1 MHDDSTMLFT
11 YTVIPLG
18 AGDDISSPV
27 AETVSMLQDSGLP
40 HQVTGA
46 STLIEG
52 RWSEVIPVIERSI
65 HELTEKHPRVYA
77 TVTLD
82 FHAEREDRLRSSIER
97 VQRHLHQP
105 VRSAP

>member
-1 MHDDSTMLFT
+1 MHNEQPMLFT
-11 YTVIPLG
+11 YTIIPLG
-18 AGDDISSPV
+18 AGDDISGPV
-27 AETVSMLQDSGLP
+27 AGTVSTLQESGLP

-52 RWSEVIPVIERSI
+52 KWSEVIPVIERSI

-82 FHAEREDRLRSSIER
+82 FHAGREDRLRSSIER
-97 VQRHLHQP
+97 VQRHLHEP

>member
-1 MHDDSTMLFT
+1 MHDEHTMLFT

-18 AGDDISSPV
+18 AGDDISGPV
-27 AETVSMLQDSGLP
+27 AESVATLQESGLP

-52 RWSEVIPVIERSI
+52 RWSDVMPVIERSL
-65 HELTEKHPRVYA
+65 HELTERHPRVYA

-82 FHAEREDRLRSSIER
+82 FHAGREDRLRSSIER
-97 VQRHLHQP
+97 VQRHLREP